1 MLIFVKNNR
10 NGYFIS
16 YLALGNSWFSY
27 RLIMLTLTYFGKTFG
42 MSSNLRTMCSMAGA
56 GKMSNYFDFD
66 WREQKWNLAVV
77 LGAIAGGFLLIIL

>member
-1 MLIFVKNNR
+1 
-10 NGYFIS
+10 
-16 YLALGNSWFSY
+16 
-27 RLIMLTLTYFGKTFG
+27 
-42 MSSNLRTMCSMAGA
+42 MCSMAGA